1 MLVSRYYDKIGNR
14 FIEQVKARK
23 LLFRVRVKNMIIPSI
38 DLMDGKA
45 VQLRQGKENEKQLER
60 ENVLELAKYY
70 SKFGDVAV
78 IDLDSAFNNGKD
90 NEELIK
96 QLCKIAPCRVGGG
109 IRTVEKAQR
118 IISYGAKKI
127 IIGTAASE
135 EFLAQLPKDKVIVA
149 IDTKNGKITTE
160 GWTKELDK
168 TPADYIRHFD
178 DLCSGYLYTI
188 VENEGMMKGCDMPLI
203 EAVRKAT
210 NKELTAAGGISS
222 IEEIV
227 NLNRMNVST
236 QLGMCIYTGA
246 VSLENAFCA
255 CLDFDKANG
264 LIPTIAQDIDSKQ
277 VLMLA
282 YSNCESLKRTFETGL
297 ATYYSRS
304 RQELWTKGMT
314 SGNIQ
319 EFLTASFD
327 CDQDAILFKVRQ
339 KGNACHL
346 DSFSCFE
353 GKEFSVQEL
362 YKVLQSR
369 KENLP
374 EESFTAKLFKD
385 PFYLKRKIMEEAFE
399 VVNFEQGDGLAW
411 EVTDL
416 AYFVLTY
423 MVQNDV
429 TIQEILNNLASRAKG
444 G

>member
-1 MLVSRYYDKIGNR
+1 
-14 FIEQVKARK
+14 
-23 LLFRVRVKNMIIPSI
+23 MIIPSI

-45 VQLRQGKENEKQLER
+45 VQLRQGKESEKQLER
-60 ENVLELAKYY
+60 EDVIELAKYY

-78 IDLDSAFNNGKD
+78 IDLDSAFNNGKN

-188 VENEGMMKGCDMPLI
+188 VENEGMMQGCDVPLI
-203 EAVRKAT
+203 EEVRKAT
-210 NKELTAAGGISS
+210 KKELVAAGGIST
-222 IEEIV
+222 IEEIAK
-227 NLNRMNVST
+227 LNKMNIST

-246 VSLENAFCA
+246 VKLEDAFCA
-255 CLDFDKANG
+255 CLDFEKGNG
-264 LIPTIAQDIDSKQ
+264 LIPTIVQDIDSKQ
-277 VLMLA
+277 VLMLG
-282 YSNCESLKRTFETGL
+282 YSNCESLKKTFETGL
-297 ATYYSRS
+297 ATYFSRS
-304 RQELWTKGMT
+304 RQELWTKGLT
-314 SGNIQ
+314 SGNTQ
-319 EFLTASFD
+319 EFKTALFD
-327 CDQDAILFKVRQ
+327 CDQDTLLFKVKQR
-339 KGNACHL
+339 GNACHL

-353 GKEFSVQEL
+353 NKEFCIEDL

-374 EESFTAKLFKD
+374 EKSFTTKLFKD
-385 PFYLKRKIMEEAFE
+385 PFFLKRKIMEEAFE
-399 VVNFEQGDGLAW
+399 VVNFEQGDGLSW
-411 EVTDL
+411 EVADL
-416 AYFVLTY
+416 AYFVLTL
-423 MVQNDV
+423 MVQNGV
-429 TIQEILNNLASRAKG
+429 SIEEILNNLASRAKG
-444 G
+444 